1 MPQNDPVSLD
11 ALIRTVHALH
21 PDGDALAHLGDAV
34 AVAAHL
40 GETADHLVG
49 HFVDQARRSGAT
61 WTSIGES
68 MGMTKQAAQQR
79 SAPPSIDPSAL
90 IDATGSPYSR
100 FTPRARSVV
109 VAAQDEA
116 REVGSPTIDTD
127 HMLLGLFREPEGI
140 AARLLLGRG
149 ITEEAVT
156 EAVLHRQI
164 SATDT
169 EESPE
174 LIPFSPAA
182 KKAVEM
188 VLREALRLGHNYVGT
203 EHILLGILAE
213 GTGPGAV
220 FLTERGVDHATID
233 AAVREVLSAYTPE

>member
-1 MPQNDPVSLD
+1 MPENEPISLD
-11 ALIRTVHALH
+11 NLIRTVHALH
-21 PDGDALAHLGDAV
+21 PDGTALDRLGDAV

-79 SAPPSIDPSAL
+79 SAPPSVDPSAL

-116 REVGSPTIDTD
+116 REAGSPVIDTD

-140 AARLLLGRG
+140 AARLLVGRG
-149 ITEEAVT
+149 VTEEAVT
-156 EAVLHRQI
+156 EEVVRRRI
-164 SATDT
+164 SATDDG
-169 EESPE
+169 ESPD

-182 KKAVEM
+182 KKTVEM

-220 FLTERGVDHATID
+220 ILHERGVDHAMID
-233 AAVREVLSAYTPE
+233 AAVREVLSAYSQE

>member
-1 MPQNDPVSLD
+1 MPEKNEPVSLD

-21 PDGDALAHLGDAV
+21 PDGDALDHLGDAV

-61 WTSIGES
+61 WTSIGAS

-90 IDATGSPYSR
+90 IEATGSPYSR

-116 REVGSPTIDTD
+116 RTARSPVIDTD

-140 AARLLLGRG
+140 AARLLVGRG
-149 ITEEAVT
+149 VT
-156 EAVLHRQI
+156 ETAVRVRVPV
-164 SATDT
+164 AEDGDA
-169 EESPE
+169 PE
-174 LIPFSPAA
+174 QIPFSAA
-182 KKAVEM
+182 GRKTVEM

-203 EHILLGILAE
+203 EHVLLGVLAE
-213 GTGPGAV
+213 GDGPGAV
-220 FLTERGVDHATID
+220 ILNELGVDHTMID
-233 AAVREVLSAYTPE
+233 EAVREVLSAYTPE

>member
-1 MPQNDPVSLD
+1 MPENDPISLD

-116 REVGSPTIDTD
+116 RAAGSPVIDTD
-127 HMLLGLFREPEGI
+127 HVLLGLFREPEGI
-140 AARLLLGRG
+140 AARLLVGRG
-149 ITEEAVT
+149 VT
-156 EAVLHRQI
+156 ETAVRTRI
-164 SATDT
+164 PVADNADV
-169 EESPE
+169 PE
-174 LIPFSPAA
+174 LIPFSTAG
-182 KKAVEM
+182 KKTVEM

-203 EHILLGILAE
+203 EHVLLGVLAE
-213 GTGPGAV
+213 GTGPGATI
-220 FLTERGVDHATID
+220 LAELGVDHAQID
-233 AAVREVLSAYTPE
+233 AAVREVLSTYTAD